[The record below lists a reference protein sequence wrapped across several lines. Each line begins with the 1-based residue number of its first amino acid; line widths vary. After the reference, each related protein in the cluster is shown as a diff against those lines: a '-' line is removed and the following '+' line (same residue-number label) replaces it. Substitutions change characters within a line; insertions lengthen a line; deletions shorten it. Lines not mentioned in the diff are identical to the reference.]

1 MYSALECPEID
12 VDHATLSTT
21 ERTDGVTVT
30 LTCDTDYELSNGQ
43 TSQQFQCDGASQ
55 TWSPTTTGVTCS
67 GDACE
72 FFPRHVAHSHNNQFS
87 ITLWRPVALK
97 PFEWNSIILAYS
109 SKRKGPSHT

>member
-43 TSQQFQCDGASQ
+43 TSQQFLCDGSSQ
-55 TWSPTTTGVTCS
+55 TWIPATAGVTCT
-67 GDACE
+67 GDTRANVTISQCH
-72 FFPRHVAHSHNNQFS
+72 P
-87 ITLWRPVALK
+87 
-97 PFEWNSIILAYS
+97 
-109 SKRKGPSHT
+109 